1 MCQRLVERKFRNK
14 TLGDLQLMQKHVFD
28 SYCDISSH
36 RLMTMFAAEKM
47 DSGSYARIEL
57 AACKANGAQALCRV
71 MDRAVQV
78 FGAKGLTDDTPLGA
92 MYRHA
97 RAARFYD
104 GPDEVHI
111 ATLGRLMV
119 REYGKGSRYDFSAG

>member
-1 MCQRLVERKFRNK
+1 
-14 TLGDLQLMQKHVFD
+14 
-28 SYCDISSH
+28 
-36 RLMTMFAAEKM
+36 MTMFAAEKM
-47 DSGSYARIEL
+47 DSGDYARIEL

-78 FGAKGLTDDTPLGA
+78 FGAKGLTDDTPLGS

-111 ATLGRLMV
+111 TTVGRLMQSIKEDIDMILV
-119 REYGKGSRYDFSAG
+119 LEHSPNQNYDILTL